1 MLSQIDIDDQTNRD
15 DLSSDDENFTP
26 QDKVEVEKITC
37 PNCNGV
43 MTVNEAAAHTVQCY
57 RNSTKC
63 RICGEVI
70 LKAKKK
76 EHLARWRDQEQLL
89 KAIKDDHE
97 EHISNHFDHG
107 MDCNM

>member
-43 MTVNEAAAHTVQCY
+43 MTVNEAAAHTV
-57 RNSTKC
+57 
-63 RICGEVI
+63 
-70 LKAKKK
+70 
-76 EHLARWRDQEQLL
+76 
-89 KAIKDDHE
+89 
-97 EHISNHFDHG
+97 
-107 MDCNM
+107 